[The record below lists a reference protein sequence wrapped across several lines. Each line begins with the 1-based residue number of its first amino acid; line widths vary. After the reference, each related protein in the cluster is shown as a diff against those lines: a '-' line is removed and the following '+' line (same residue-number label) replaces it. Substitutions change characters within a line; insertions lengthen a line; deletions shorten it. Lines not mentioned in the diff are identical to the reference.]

1 MTSGQASIPKTFKEA
16 NGKKVKCI
24 PFAEA
29 ARRLGFQYDHF
40 YKGIIQ
46 DNWHIKDQ
54 IKLFKDESANEWYI
68 QKDIDKIIEKL

>member
-1 MTSGQASIPKTFKEA
+1 MTSGQASIPKTFEDDDG
-16 NGKKVKCI
+16 NEVECI

-29 ARRLGFQYDHF
+29 ARRLGFEYNHF

-46 DNWHIKDQ
+46 DNWHIRKQ
-54 IKLFKDESANEWYI
+54 IKLFKDPFANEWYI